1 MFTRRFTLAFAI
13 ALPLA
18 AAAFA
23 GASALAGTEHG
34 ATAQSST
41 AHAAYTPAA
50 FADAQKAGKPILVE
64 IHASWCPVC
73 AAQAPILGELLASPK
88 FKDMVVFRVD
98 FDSQKDVV
106 KAFGARSQ
114 STLIV
119 YRGKTEE
126 GRSVGDTAKPSIE
139 ALLAKGV

>member
-23 GASALAGTEHG
+23 GASALAGTEHA
-34 ATAQSST
+34 ATD
-41 AHAAYTPAA
+41 HAAYTPAA

-73 AAQAPILGELLASPK
+73 AAQAPILGELLATPK
-88 FKDMVVFRVD
+88 FKDVVVFRVD
-98 FDSQKDVV
+98 FDSQKDAV

-119 YRGKTEE
+119 YKGKTEE

>member
-1 MFTRRFTLAFAI
+1 MFTRRAILACAI

-18 AAAFA
+18 ASGFA
-23 GASALAGTEHG
+23 GAFAVTG
-34 ATAQSST
+34 ATP
-41 AHAAYTPAA
+41 AAYTPTA

-64 IHASWCPVC
+64 IHASWCSVC
-73 AAQAPILGELLASPK
+73 AAQAPILGELLATPR

-98 FDSQKDVV
+98 FDSQKDAV

-119 YRGKTEE
+119 YKGKTEA
-126 GRSVGDTAKPSIE
+126 GRSVGDTGKASIE
-139 ALLAKGV
+139 TLLAKGV

>member
-1 MFTRRFTLAFAI
+1 MFTRRFTLALAV

-18 AAAFA
+18 GLTFSGAPTLAA
-23 GASALAGTEHG
+23 TDHV
-34 ATAQSST
+34 
-41 AHAAYTPAA
+41 AYTPAA

-64 IHASWCPVC
+64 IHASWCSVC
-73 AAQAPILGELLASPK
+73 AAQAPILGALLATPK

-98 FDSQKDVV
+98 FDSQKDAV

-119 YRGKTEE
+119 YKGKTEE
-126 GRSVGDTAKPSIE
+126 GRSVGDTAKSSIE
-139 ALLAKGV
+139 ALLSKGV

>member
-34 ATAQSST
+34 ATTHAAT
-41 AHAAYTPAA
+41 EHAAYTPAA

-73 AAQAPILGELLASPK
+73 AAQAPILGELLATPK
-88 FKDMVVFRVD
+88 FKDVVVFRVD
-98 FDSQKDVV
+98 FDSQKDAV

-119 YRGKTEE
+119 YKGKTEE